1 MKYYIRGKIDFVT
14 CEESDVGLYV
24 GDDIVLILPHNGSKF
39 RIQFSNNS
47 ELITDMVTPINLFVD
62 GNLVEKRSD
71 KRFLVSKHQIGDEI
85 LYRLRSRKDGSLS
98 LTVKKD
104 NRNKREF
111 YIDENNNWYL
121 PPNYNMV
128 LGYIDE

>member
-39 RIQFSNNS
+39 RIQFHNNS

-71 KRFLVSKHQIGDEI
+71 KRFLVLKHQIGDEV

-98 LTVKKD
+98 LTIKKD

-111 YIDENNNWYL
+111 YIDENNNWHL